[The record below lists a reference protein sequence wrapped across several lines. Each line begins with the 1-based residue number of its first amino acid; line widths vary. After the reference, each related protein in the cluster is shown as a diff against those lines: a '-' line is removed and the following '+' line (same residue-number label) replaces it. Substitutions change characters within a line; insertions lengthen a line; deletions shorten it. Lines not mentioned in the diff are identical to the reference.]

1 MLLLW
6 QVSLWTL
13 VNYLREDNMSGIVC
27 LGDATTHGGKVI
39 TASSTMFINGVQVAL
54 MGDLVSCPEHGVN
67 PIKEGNPRASENGRD
82 VVVNHCVCACG
93 CRVIS
98 SHTENSIES

>member
-1 MLLLW
+1 MP
-6 QVSLWTL
+6 
-13 VNYLREDNMSGIVC
+13 GIVC

-54 MGDLVSCPEHGVN
+54 VGDLVSCPIQGHGNN
-67 PIKEGNPRASENGRD
+67 PIIEGSPTEMEEGVSVA
-82 VVVNHCVCACG
+82 VNNCLCACG

-98 SHTENSIES
+98 PHPENSVES

>member
-1 MLLLW
+1 MP
-6 QVSLWTL
+6 
-13 VNYLREDNMSGIVC
+13 GIVC

-54 MGDLVSCPEHGVN
+54 VGDLVSCPIKGHGNN
-67 PIKEGNPRASENGRD
+67 PIIEGSPNEMEEGVS
-82 VVVNHCVCACG
+82 VVVNNCLCACG

-98 SHTENSIES
+98 SHPENSIES

>member
-1 MLLLW
+1 MP
-6 QVSLWTL
+6 
-13 VNYLREDNMSGIVC
+13 GIVC

-54 MGDLVSCPEHGVN
+54 VGDLVSCPIQGHGNN
-67 PIKEGNPRASENGRD
+67 PIIEGSPAEMEEGIS
-82 VVVNHCVCACG
+82 VVVNNCLCACG

-98 SHTENSIES
+98 SHLENSIES